1 MLLPD
6 RGEKRQGRLLG
17 LGALRHMAVGAI
29 VAMLAI
35 APASAETIRVAKTI
49 GVIWAL
55 TPVDIAQQTGIFAR
69 EGLQVEISTLAG
81 DPKVIEGFVG
91 GNFDMALASGTSMM
105 FAVKGAPIR
114 GVAALNGAPR
124 NFSLIV
130 LPDSPIHDAAD
141 LKGKKLGTATVASF
155 PEYLARRIAAAQ
167 GWGIDDIQTVVTGNP
182 QGTMAAMKL
191 GHTDGFVGATEL
203 GYQLAENHAGRIVF
217 GLEKF
222 VPHVH
227 THVVIA
233 SQSFIADHPDAVRK
247 FLAGIFEAVAFMR
260 SNRERTIEIS
270 SAVMHMSPAVIAKT
284 YDYELSM
291 MLKDG
296 NFDPTAIQVLKD
308 SFVSMKLLP
317 AAPSDEQ
324 LFTRQFVPVKF

>member
-1 MLLPD
+1 MM
-6 RGEKRQGRLLG
+6 
-17 LGALRHMAVGAI
+17 ALRRTVAAAI
-29 VAMLAI
+29 LAMTFI

-55 TPVDIAQQTGIFAR
+55 IPVDIAQQTGIFQR

-105 FAVKGAPIR
+105 FGIKGAPIR

-124 NFSLIV
+124 NFSLVV
-130 LPDSPIHDAAD
+130 LPESPIHDAAD

-155 PEYLARRIAAAQ
+155 PEYLARRIAVAQ
-167 GWGIDDIQTVVTGNP
+167 GWGIDDIQTVVTGGP
-182 QGTMAAMKL
+182 QGTMAAMKI
-191 GHTDGFVGATEL
+191 GQTDGFVGATEL
-203 GYQLAENHAGRIVF
+203 GYQLEENHAGRIVF

-247 FLAGIFEAVAFMR
+247 FLKGIFEAVDFMR

-270 SAVMHMSPAVIAKT
+270 AGVMHMSPAVIART

-291 MLKDG
+291 MLSDG
-296 NFDPTAIQVLKD
+296 TFDPASIQVLKD
-308 SFVSMKLLP
+308 SFVAMKLLP
-317 AAPSDEQ
+317 EAPSDDQ

>member
-1 MLLPD
+1 MSLQI
-6 RGEKRQGRLLG
+6 RIEKRRSRLLA
-17 LGALRHMAVGAI
+17 GALWRAIAGAVM
-29 VAMLAI
+29 AMLI
-35 APASAETIRVAKTI
+35 VAPASAETIRVAKTI

-55 TPVDIAQQTGIFAR
+55 MPVDIAQQTGIFAR

-124 NFSLIV
+124 NFSLVV

-155 PEYLARRIAAAQ
+155 PEYLARRIAVAQ
-167 GWGIDDIQTVVTGNP
+167 GWGIDDIHTVVTGDP
-182 QGTMAAMKL
+182 QGTMAAMKI
-191 GHTDGFVGATEL
+191 GQTDGFVGATEL
-203 GYQLAENHAGRIVF
+203 GYQLEENHAGRIVF

-233 SQSFIADHPDAVRK
+233 SQSFIADYSDLVRK

-270 SAVMHMSPAVIAKT
+270 STVMHMSPAVIAKT

-291 MLKDG
+291 MLADG
-296 NFDPTAIQVLKD
+296 NFDPAAIQVLKD
-308 SFVSMKLLP
+308 SFVSMGLLP

-324 LFTRQFVPVKF
+324 LFTRQFVPVVKF

>member
-1 MLLPD
+1 MSLQI
-6 RGEKRQGRLLG
+6 RIEKRWGGYLAV
-17 LGALRHMAVGAI
+17 ALRRAAI
-29 VAMLAI
+29 STVVAMLSI
-35 APASAETIRVAKTI
+35 APVSAETIRVAKTI

-55 TPVDIAQQTGIFAR
+55 IPVDIAQETGIFAR

-91 GNFDMALASGTSMM
+91 GNFDMAIASGTSMM
-105 FAVKGAPIR
+105 FGAKGVAIR

-155 PEYLARRIAAAQ
+155 PEYLARRIAVAQ
-167 GWGIDDIQTVVTGNP
+167 GWGIDDIHTVVTGNP
-182 QGTMAAMKL
+182 QGTMAAMKI
-191 GHTDGFVGATEL
+191 GQTDGFVGATEL

-233 SQSFIADHPDAVRK
+233 SQSFMADHPDLTRK

-260 SNRERTIEIS
+260 GNRERTIEIS
-270 SAVMHMSPAVIAKT
+270 SAVMHMSSAVIAKT

-291 MLKDG
+291 MLDDG
-296 NFDPTAIQVLKD
+296 NFDPAAIQVLKD
-308 SFVSMKLLP
+308 SFVSMGLLP
-317 AAPSDEQ
+317 AAPSDDQ

>member
-1 MLLPD
+1 
-6 RGEKRQGRLLG
+6 
-17 LGALRHMAVGAI
+17 
-29 VAMLAI
+29 
-35 APASAETIRVAKTI
+35 
-49 GVIWAL
+49 VIWAL
-55 TPVDIAQQTGIFAR
+55 IPVDIAQQTGIFQR

-105 FAVKGAPIR
+105 FGVKGAPIR
-114 GVAALNGAPR
+114 GVAALNDAPR
-124 NFSLIV
+124 NFSLVV
-130 LPDSPIHDAAD
+130 LPNSPIHDAAD
-141 LKGKKLGTATVASF
+141 LKAKKLGTATVASF
-155 PEYLARRIAAAQ
+155 PEYLTRRIAVAQ
-167 GWGIDDIQTVVTGNP
+167 GWGIDDIQTVVTGGP
-182 QGTMAAMKL
+182 QGTMAAMKI
-191 GHTDGFVGATEL
+191 GQTDGFVGATEL
-203 GYQLAENHAGRIVF
+203 GYQLEEDHAGRIVF

-233 SQSFIADHPDAVRK
+233 SQNFIADHPDQVRK

-270 SAVMHMSPAVIAKT
+270 SSVMHMSPAVIAKT

-291 MLKDG
+291 MLPDG
-296 NFDPTAIQVLKD
+296 AFDAAAIQVLKD
-308 SFVSMKLLP
+308 SFVAMKLLP
-317 AAPSDEQ
+317 AASSDDQ

>member
-1 MLLPD
+1 MSLENRSVKRWRRYRLPF
-6 RGEKRQGRLLG
+6 
-17 LGALRHMAVGAI
+17 AAAI
-29 VAMLAI
+29 LAMVCV

-49 GVIWAL
+49 SVIWAL
-55 TPVDIAQQTGIFAR
+55 IPVDIAQQTGIFAR

-105 FAVKGAPIR
+105 FGVKGAPIR

-130 LPDSPIHDAAD
+130 LPDSPIHAAAD

-155 PEYLARRIAAAQ
+155 PEYLARRIATVQ
-167 GWGIDDIQTVVTGNP
+167 GWGIDDIHTVVTGDP
-182 QGTMAAMKL
+182 QGTMAAMKI
-191 GHTDGFVGATEL
+191 GQTDGFVGATEL
-203 GYQLAENHAGRIVF
+203 GYQLEENHAGRIVF
-217 GLEKF
+217 GLETF
-222 VPHVH
+222 VPRVH
-227 THVVIA
+227 THVLIA
-233 SQSFIADHPDAVRK
+233 SQSFIADHPDLVRK

-284 YDYELSM
+284 YDYELAT
-291 MLKDG
+291 MLNDG
-296 NFDPTAIQVLKD
+296 AFDPAAIQVLKD
-308 SFVSMKLLP
+308 SFVSMGLLP
-317 AAPSDEQ
+317 AAPSDDQ
-324 LFTRQFVPVKF
+324 LFTREFVPVKF

>member
-1 MLLPD
+1 MRRKNSFACLLD
-6 RGEKRQGRLLG
+6 RALAFAVVALLS
-17 LGALRHMAVGAI
+17 
-29 VAMLAI
+29 I
-35 APASAETIRVAKTI
+35 APASAATIRVAKTI

-55 TPVDIAQQTGIFAR
+55 VPVDIAQQTGIFAH
-69 EGLQVEISTLAG
+69 EGLEVQISTLAG

-130 LPDSPIHDAAD
+130 LPDSPIRGAAD

-155 PEYLARRIAAAQ
+155 PEYLARRIAVTE
-167 GWGIDDIQTVVTGNP
+167 GWGMDDIHTVVTGDP

-191 GHTDGFVGATEL
+191 GQTDGFVGATEL
-203 GYQLAENHAGRIVF
+203 GYQLEENHAGRIVF

-233 SQSFIADHPDAVRK
+233 SQSFIKDHPDLVQK
-247 FLAGIFEAVAFMR
+247 FLKGIFAAVAFMR
-260 SNRERTIEIS
+260 SNREKTIEIS

-284 YDYELSM
+284 YDYEISM
-291 MLKDG
+291 MLDDG
-296 NFDPTAIQVLKD
+296 SFDPTAVQVLKD
-308 SFVSMKLLP
+308 SFVTMGLLP
-317 AAPSDEQ
+317 SAPSDDQ
-324 LFTRQFVPVKF
+324 LFTRQFLPVKF

>member
-1 MLLPD
+1 MKGKNSFAC
-6 RGEKRQGRLLG
+6 RWGR
-17 LGALRHMAVGAI
+17 AIAVAV
-29 VAMLAI
+29 VAMLSVG
-35 APASAETIRVAKTI
+35 PASAETVRVAKTI

-55 TPVDIAQQTGIFAR
+55 VPVDIAQQTGIFAR
-69 EGLQVEISTLAG
+69 EGLDVQISTLAG

-91 GNFDMALASGTSMM
+91 GNFDMGLASGTSMM

-130 LPDSPIHDAAD
+130 PPASPIHDAAD
-141 LKGKKLGTATVASF
+141 LKGKKLGTATVAAF
-155 PEYLARRIAAAQ
+155 PEYLARRIAVAE
-167 GWGIDDIQTVVTGNP
+167 GWGMDDIHTIVTGDP

-191 GHTDGFVGATEL
+191 GQTDGFIGATEL
-203 GYQLAENHAGRIVF
+203 GYQLEENHAGRIVF

-227 THVVIA
+227 THIVLA
-233 SQSFIADHPDAVRK
+233 SDSFIKDHPGSVQK
-247 FLAGIFEAVAFMR
+247 FLKGIFAAVAFMR
-260 SNRERTIEIS
+260 SNREKTIEIS

-284 YDYELSM
+284 YDYEISM
-291 MLKDG
+291 MLDDG
-296 NFDPTAIQVLKD
+296 NFDPTAIQALKD
-308 SFVSMKLLP
+308 SFVSMGLLP
-317 AAPSDEQ
+317 SAPSDDQ

>member
-1 MLLPD
+1 MSLQI
-6 RGEKRQGRLLG
+6 RIEKRRSRLLA
-17 LGALRHMAVGAI
+17 GALWRAIAGAVM
-29 VAMLAI
+29 AMLI
-35 APASAETIRVAKTI
+35 VAPASAETIRVAKTI

-55 TPVDIAQQTGIFAR
+55 MPVDIAQQTGIFAR

-124 NFSLIV
+124 NFSLVV
-130 LPDSPIHDAAD
+130 LPDSPIHDAAG

-155 PEYLARRIAAAQ
+155 PEYLARRIAVAQ
-167 GWGIDDIQTVVTGNP
+167 GWGIDDIHTVVTGDP
-182 QGTMAAMKL
+182 QGTMAAMKI
-191 GHTDGFVGATEL
+191 GQTDGFVGATEL
-203 GYQLAENHAGRIVF
+203 GYQLEENHAGRIVF

-233 SQSFIADHPDAVRK
+233 SQSFIADHPDLVRK
-247 FLAGIFEAVAFMR
+247 FLAGIFEAVDFMH

-270 SAVMHMSPAVIAKT
+270 SAVMHLSPAVVAKT

-291 MLKDG
+291 MLGDG
-296 NFDPTAIQVLKD
+296 NFDPAAIQVLKD

-317 AAPSDEQ
+317 AAPVDDQ